1 VQVVPYQQPMVELQT
16 WYHVVS
22 GAGGE
27 ELAASFAEIR
37 ELEQEE
43 TDIFHARALLAQR
56 AVLVYYLLSDGRVFT
71 LAGRGFDIRERTKLL
86 IEIVQKYLYQG
97 RLNRTNTDDIDT
109 LRALYPEMSLTVVF
123 PRFEPV
129 EILDLALEGLPLPP
143 GITRHVVHGRALRL
157 HYPLERLTDDKSLRQ
172 KNADLAEWVQERFE
186 RRDVRF
192 YAESTYLFDE

>member
-1 VQVVPYQQPMVELQT
+1 
-16 WYHVVS
+16 VVS

-86 IEIVQKYLYQG
+86 IEIVQKYLHQG